1 MLRNFMLTIGLLLS
15 TNPISAFAQNATL
28 QSLITVQSLIN
39 DGFTVAGVITSSAG
53 PGVFLQKGNALLVC
67 FIAEKPGSPTVETQ
81 YCKPVK

>member
-1 MLRNFMLTIGLLLS
+1 MLRNFVLTIGLLLS
-15 TNPISAFAQNATL
+15 TGPISAFAQNL

-39 DGFTVAGVITSSAG
+39 DGFAVAGVITSSVG

-81 YCKPVK
+81 YCKPVQ

>member
-1 MLRNFMLTIGLLLS
+1 MLRNFVFTIGLLLS
-15 TNPISAFAQNATL
+15 TSPISAFAQNM
-28 QSLITVQSLIN
+28 TVQSLIN
-39 DGFTVAGVITSSAG
+39 DGFAVAGVITSSAG

>member
-1 MLRNFMLTIGLLLS
+1 MLRNFVLTIGLLLS
-15 TNPISAFAQNATL
+15 TGPISALQNL

-39 DGFTVAGVITSSAG
+39 DGFAVAGVITSSVG

-81 YCKPVK
+81 YCKPVQ